1 MKALFVAPIL
11 FLWVV
16 ALLLWAQLASAFTV
30 FRPDGLVQ
38 VQPTGHGFNVLD
50 MRKNTI
56 TSVTKTSKG
65 YVIFPQEGEPTF
77 IRMNPGNELLEQ
89 ELVIPSL
96 ADEDLL

>member
-1 MKALFVAPIL
+1 MKTLHVFCFVAL
-11 FLWVV
+11 SCYG
-16 ALLLWAQLASAFTV
+16 QLASSFTV

-77 IRMNPGNELLEQ
+77 IRMNPGDELLEQ